1 MKRKKRKR
9 NPEEVKI
16 ERSMRF
22 QSLSSLS
29 LSLSLP
35 TSPLTKSIY
44 FQRLISFLVDKT
56 SFELSVKTLYR
67 TAYV

>member
-29 LSLSLP
+29 LSLSP
-35 TSPLTKSIY
+35 Y
-44 FQRLISFLVDKT
+44 QSFDKIHLFPKVDLLF
-56 SFELSVKTLYR
+56 SR
-67 TAYV
+67 